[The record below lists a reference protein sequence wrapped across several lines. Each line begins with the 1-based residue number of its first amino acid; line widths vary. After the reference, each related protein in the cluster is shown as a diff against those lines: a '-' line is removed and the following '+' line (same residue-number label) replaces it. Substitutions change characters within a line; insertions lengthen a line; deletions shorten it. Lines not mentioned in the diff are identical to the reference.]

1 MGYTGFK
8 IALTGKKWSFKLSSL
23 PEVFV
28 SSKAM
33 SSAVSKAVK
42 AGRLRKLGSRLYTQ
56 NMTEAPDLIVRR
68 NWHSLLK
75 DYFPDALIADRTALE
90 NRPAPDGSVF
100 IISSGSRAVEL
111 PGITF
116 RPRKGHPPL
125 ENDLPFLGDIHL
137 SSAPRA
143 WLENMRKTRARCAEV
158 ARTLSKSELEER
170 LDGLL
175 RQSGEAALNKLRDDA
190 CGVSKQLGMTEE
202 FHELDEL
209 IGAFLGTRDTKL
221 ETPVGQA
228 RKRGLPYDPESLKLF
243 ELLFEALRARS
254 PVTRTAASM
263 TDSAKTNLSV
273 RTIFDGNHFT

>member
-1 MGYTGFK
+1 M
-8 IALTGKKWSFKLSSL
+8 
-23 PEVFV
+23 
-28 SSKAM
+28 
-33 SSAVSKAVK
+33 
-42 AGRLRKLGSRLYTQ
+42 
-56 NMTEAPDLIVRR
+56 
-68 NWHSLLK
+68 
-75 DYFPDALIADRTALE
+75 
-90 NRPAPDGSVF
+90 
-100 IISSGSRAVEL
+100 
-111 PGITF
+111 
-116 RPRKGHPPL
+116 

-158 ARTLSKSELEER
+158 AQTLSKSELEER